1 DGPGRPVERM
11 DGVEFTMSAT
21 TAEPRG
27 YMSACQTPNG
37 VIQLI
42 SSRQHYAFNLKW
54 LTTPA
59 PAAEDDG

>member
-1 DGPGRPVERM
+1 M